1 MATRGA
7 FAMSK
12 IVYVV
17 IEEEQLME
25 VAKDRYDTQRAI
37 HVTPVAEE
45 GDPKSDMQ
53 NRAIALATFML
64 GRVSIIAKELG
75 RKFIA
80 PVQPTRAEREADPSL
95 YFSAETSDKGPRL
108 VIRFHRRGPDY
119 PTMEAAKTV
128 AYENIEKYKLA
139 INDKLKEQSL

>member
-17 IEEEQLME
+17 IEEEQLTE
-25 VAKDRYDTQRAI
+25 VAKDRYDTQRAL
-37 HVTPVAEE
+37 HVTPVVGE
-45 GDPKSDMQ
+45 GNPGVDVQ

-75 RKFIA
+75 RKFMA
-80 PVQPTRAEREADPSL
+80 PVQPTNAEREGDPSL
-95 YFSAETSDKGPRL
+95 YFSAETSDRGPRL

-119 PTMEAAKTV
+119 PTMDAAKS
-128 AYENIEKYKLA
+128 AIYENIRKYKLA